1 MISAKTGQR
10 LEKLFESVSK
20 SAKQFSRRISTAVL
34 NEVVNDAT
42 LWMAP
47 PSIGGRSGRVY
58 YCIQVTTA
66 PTTIVFFVTYSQ
78 KITKDT

>member
-42 LWMAP
+42 LYMD
-47 PSIGGRSGRVY
+47 G
-58 YCIQVTTA
+58 TTK
-66 PTTIVFFVTYSQ
+66 YWR
-78 KITKDT
+78 